1 MFAKSLTTSASVK
14 PMNRVSMFSLIAPC
28 WRRAA
33 KVCAFSAESLSQDT
47 MIRRTAASHFHCQ
60 PPKPAVAESLMWPI
74 VKAARNPEMTR
85 FVLNFIFI
93 PRFLKPL
100 KFVVLSGKPDK

>member
-1 MFAKSLTTSASVK
+1 MQNPL
-14 PMNRVSMFSLIAPC
+14 L
-28 WRRAA
+28 
-33 KVCAFSAESLSQDT
+33 
-47 MIRRTAASHFHCQ
+47 IRRTAASHFHCQ

-93 PRFLKPL
+93 PRFLNHL
-100 KFVVLSGKPDK
+100 LSVSCLIQILF